1 MLDEDTAASPDSS
14 EPASELSSLYSTRG
28 RAYVGRRDP
37 ETCITATIETV
48 DDDRASSLLGVLA
61 PSWTRGASNYVLSLR

>member
-1 MLDEDTAASPDSS
+1 MDGEDKTGRVRASDDR
-14 EPASELSSLYSTRG
+14 AVQSLYTARG
-28 RAYVGRRDP
+28 RHHVGMRDP

-61 PSWTRGASNYVLSLR
+61 PS

>member
-1 MLDEDTAASPDSS
+1 MREPEMTDTRPTRTTDHQ
-14 EPASELSSLYSTRG
+14 EPSLYRERG
-28 RAYVGRRDP
+28 RAHVGRRDP

-61 PSWTRGASNYVLSLR
+61 PS